1 MCKILVTQPLEKS
14 SFTRNTILSI
24 MEDDEKF
31 EIALDVTSYKPE
43 ELKVFY
49 IKNQPNESKIHF

>member
-49 IKNQPNESKIHF
+49 IKN